1 MAAQQSAKRF
11 AQAAFQVAEEANQ
24 FDEWQRDLTTIAEA
38 FQNEDLATLLNSP
51 HVPVA
56 NKLQVLEEVFG
67 DGVSHLARNLAG
79 LLASRSAVSV
89 VPGIRDQFG
98 AMLDARKGVVRA
110 DVTTAVEL
118 NDEQTTRLAK
128 TLSEVVGAD
137 VSVESHVDPK
147 VLGGMIARVGD
158 KVIDGS
164 VRTRL
169 QEMKRE
175 IAR

>member
-1 MAAQQSAKRF
+1 MAAQQSARRF
-11 AQAAFQVAEEANQ
+11 AQAAFQIAEQADQ

-38 FQNEDLATLLNSP
+38 FQNDELATLLNSP

-56 NKLQVLEEVFG
+56 NKLKALEEVFG
-67 DGVSHLARNLAG
+67 DGVSPLARNLAG

-89 VPGIRDQFG
+89 VPAIRDHFG
-98 AMLDARKGVVRA
+98 AILDARKGVVRA
-110 DVTTAVEL
+110 DVTTAVQL
-118 NDEQTTRLAK
+118 DDKQVARLAK

-137 VSVESHVDPK
+137 VSVESHVDPE

>member
-1 MAAQQSAKRF
+1 MAAQQSARRF
-11 AQAAFQVAEEANQ
+11 AQAAFQIAEETDR
-24 FDEWQRDLTTIAEA
+24 FDEWRQNLDTIAEA
-38 FQNEDLATLLNSP
+38 FQNEDLTTLLNSP
-51 HVPVA
+51 QVPVA
-56 NKLQVLEEVFG
+56 NKLKALEEVLG
-67 DGVSHLARNLAG
+67 DGVDPLAKNLAG

-89 VPGIRDQFG
+89 VPGIRDHFG

-110 DVTTAVEL
+110 DVTTAVKL
-118 NDEQTTRLAK
+118 DDKQIAALAE

-137 VSVESHVDPK
+137 VRVESRVDSK

-158 KVIDGS
+158 KLIDGS

-169 QEMKRE
+169 QELKRE